1 MRSLPQILIL
11 VLLLHLTIKAQNDSA
26 ECIVPDRPGVATS
39 PEILS
44 KRTFQIEYGLQ
55 YEKISDRFVTMEKF
69 LFSSLLLRYGVA
81 KDFEVRIQTDYA
93 LNNEIDSTGKSTSHG
108 MMPLTIGTKIS
119 LIKNRKIIPSISLLF
134 NLTLPYVGHKDLR
147 PDNFAPSFLIL
158 LSNPISKKLT
168 LCYNYGMAWDGITPE
183 PTQLYAISLGIN
195 LNNRWNAFIENF
207 GFFHKEAAPKYYV
220 DGGFTYL
227 INHHLQLDFSAAGY
241 LSSFLAYYALYAG
254 FAWRI

>member
-1 MRSLPQILIL
+1 
-11 VLLLHLTIKAQNDSA
+11 LTIKAQTDST

-44 KRTFQIEYGLQ
+44 KRAFQIEYGLQ

-93 LNNEIDSTGKSTSHG
+93 LNNENDSTGKSTSHG
-108 MMPLTIGTKIS
+108 MMPMTIGTKIS
-119 LIKNRKIIPSISLLF
+119 LIKNRKLIPSISLLF
-134 NLTLPYVGHKDLR
+134 NLTLPYVGQKELR

-158 LSNPISKKLT
+158 LSNPISDKLN

-195 LNNRWNAFIENF
+195 LNKRWNAFVENF
-207 GFFHKEAAPKYYV
+207 GFFHKDEAPKFYV

-227 INHHLQLDFSAAGY
+227 INHHLQLDIAVAGY
-241 LSSFLAYYALYAG
+241 LSSFLTYYSLFAG
-254 FAWRI
+254 IAWRI